1 MQKVFAVPEELT
13 IFASSCQPASFN
25 RLSPLPGALLRFSVL
40 VQTDIPI
47 TVKRE
52 KSMKVYLNVRINFID
67 GERTFTVWPRA
78 NRFLPGI
85 EFHSGISDS
94 LADAVYQLK
103 ESLPEVFPIDDEYS
117 VHSNS
122 LQFDVVRPFDMV
134 RTPTIRSYK
143 LQIN

>member
-1 MQKVFAVPEELT
+1 MQKVFAAPEELT

-52 KSMKVYLNVRINFID
+52 KSMKVFLNVRINFID

-85 EFHSGISDS
+85 EFHTGISES
-94 LADAVYQLK
+94 LAEAINKLK
-103 ESLPEVFPIDDEYS
+103 ESLPEIFPIDDEFS
-117 VHSNS
+117 VSS
-122 LQFDVVRPFDMV
+122 KTLDFEVVRPFDMV
-134 RTPTIRSYK
+134 RSQTIRTF
-143 LQIN
+143 ITV